1 MVPSCRSSY
10 SFRETGRK
18 VKCISE
24 VSTAPHYRTAGDFVG
39 FVAGKKNIWYPLL
52 LLLFFFKF
60 ENNSHISVSVFENSL
75 SPESLWR
82 NEALST
88 KDTLG
93 WSMSVHEDGF
103 SLLFRRWG
111 GAGGPQTLVGLRG
124 LDLDINDPKFC
135 VYKKELGFVLIMK
148 GESPKNFIPGR
159 ATIRF
164 QISISK
170 SDFLFSISSLPSLPL
185 LLFLAPFFLLSLYT
199 VLYIC
204 SLNLCLDR
212 NIQCSP
218 CENTLLFWMMWDRV
232 WSLRMTSCGLGLS
245 SVFIPVDTAL
255 PQSAI
260 GAFW

>member
-135 VYKKELGFVLIMK
+135 VYKKELGFVLSWRENHRRISYR
-148 GESPKNFIPGR
+148 GGPRSDF
-159 ATIRF
+159 RF
-164 QISISK
+164 PFPNQISYFP
-170 SDFLFSISSLPSLPL
+170 FLPC
-185 LLFLAPFFLLSLYT
+185 LLFPCSSFSPPSSFSLYT
-199 VLYIC
+199 LFCIYAAWIC
-204 SLNLCLDR
+204 
-212 NIQCSP
+212 
-218 CENTLLFWMMWDRV
+218 V
-232 WSLRMTSCGLGLS
+232 
-245 SVFIPVDTAL
+245 
-255 PQSAI
+255 
-260 GAFW
+260 

>member
-1 MVPSCRSSY
+1 MISIIIIIIIFFLNLKIILRSLYLSLRIL
-10 SFRETGRK
+10 SARR
-18 VKCISE
+18 
-24 VSTAPHYRTAGDFVG
+24 VS
-39 FVAGKKNIWYPLL
+39 GKMK
-52 LLLFFFKF
+52 
-60 ENNSHISVSVFENSL
+60 
-75 SPESLWR
+75 
-82 NEALST
+82 ALST
-88 KDTLG
+88 KDALG
-93 WSMSVHEDGF
+93 WSMSVREDGF
-103 SLLFRRWG
+103 SLLFQRWG

-135 VYKKELGFVLIMK
+135 VYIKELGFVLIMK
-148 GESPKNFIPGR
+148 GESQKNFMPGR

-212 NIQCSP
+212 NVQCSP
-218 CENTLLFWMMWDRV
+218 CENTLLFWVMWDRV

-260 GAFW
+260 GAFWWMQPLVQFTIPAPSPLS